1 MHIWKQTVT
10 ARPRQPFQHP
20 IRASCIQDKI
30 NFDESFVAEMIPIL
44 QASSRP
50 HRPFPFTP
58 PTCHALPPLFLFQDA
73 YPDHRGMGLLP
84 LPLQDGNQGDHE
96 AECAVGGLH
105 VVSPKDAPAMQV
117 RRQMGG
123 EGRQEGITLSMRR
136 VPHGGAVSHAGRL

>member
-1 MHIWKQTVT
+1 
-10 ARPRQPFQHP
+10 
-20 IRASCIQDKI
+20 
-30 NFDESFVAEMIPIL
+30 
-44 QASSRP
+44 
-50 HRPFPFTP
+50 
-58 PTCHALPPLFLFQDA
+58 
-73 YPDHRGMGLLP
+73 MGLLP

-96 AECAVGGLH
+96 AVCAVGGLH